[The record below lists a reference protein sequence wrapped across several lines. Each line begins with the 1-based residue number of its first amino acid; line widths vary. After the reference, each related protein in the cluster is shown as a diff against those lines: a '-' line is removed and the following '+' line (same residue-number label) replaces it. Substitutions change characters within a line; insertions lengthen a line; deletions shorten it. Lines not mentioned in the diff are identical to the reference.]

1 MQQEKSESDAKLA
14 SAQSDLAEKKQK
26 ADSASQALQTA
37 KKDLSSATSTNESL
51 TLPQSYIDYVTG
63 KSTDWDTAKKD
74 LQDVVNNHTYPF
86 TDGDE
91 NDTVYDD
98 PAALSESDQKRLD
111 FYVKSLIDSVKSQ
124 VGSTSKL
131 TITDGSLEFAKRYTQ
146 EYQSSNYVFRKYNA
160 IKSASSIMGLDEYAV
175 TGYDIAAN
183 RQVTSRSISI
193 INGYIYNSYEFG
205 TTKMSEI
212 AKAAFDLVTQ
222 ELANPTD
229 YNNIINNNGYFS
241 VAVTT
246 QDDKFY
252 VCLLT
257 INPNNVPSRFNT
269 NEVVKPSQD
278 ELTAAAQKAQA
289 DSDQANKDVESA
301 QSTFDQAQA
310 ENQKLGQEISDLQ
323 KMISNGQSS
332 VASLQKQL
340 TDTAKL
346 QSQIKETKDSL
357 PAKQAAL
364 QAANEKVQSTQNK
377 LNDCKTALAAAQKE
391 AANTQ
396 SNLDKVKADAS
407 SAQQKLQTAQKAYDE
422 AKKKQEKLTSSVAS
436 LTKKLAYE
444 KKQLAHAKAVLAL
457 AQSKKST
464 TKKTSTKKTT
474 KKKSTKKS
482 TKKKVAKKV
491 KKTKKVVV
499 ASSKF
504 TSLKGSKKAFV
515 GKWKKAKSVSGY
527 QVRYSTA
534 SSMKKAKTKSTK
546 ATKLKVSGLK
556 NKKKYYVQLRSYRKL
571 SGKTYYS
578 AWTKAKTVKTR

>member
-1 MQQEKSESDAKLA
+1 MANDQAKVKSAQKSVDQTQSKLTQVQNELNTANKDLAQKETELANAKSTAEAANSKVAAPNKSNDEAQSALKQAQAATDSANSDYQNAVKDSTDKQKDLTDSQNKVTNLEKQLTDGEKNNNDIKQSVTEKNNKISDNQKTLSGLQQEKSESDAKLA
-14 SAQSDLAEKKQK
+14 SAQSDLAEMKQK

-146 EYQSSNYVFRKYNA
+146 EYQNSNYVFRKYNA
-160 IKSASSIMGLDEYAV
+160 IKSASSIMGLNEYAV

-257 INPNNVPSRFNT
+257 IKPANVPSHFNT

-278 ELTAAAQKAQA
+278 ELATAVQKSQA
-289 DSDQANKDVESA
+289 DSDQANKDIESA

-310 ENQKLGQEISDLQ
+310 QNQKIGQEISDLQ
-323 KMISNGQSS
+323 KKISDDQSS
-332 VASLQKQL
+332 VASLLKQL

-357 PAKQAAL
+357 PAK
-364 QAANEKVQSTQNK
+364 K
-377 LNDCKTALAAAQKE
+377 LRTRCQ
-391 AANTQ
+391 
-396 SNLDKVKADAS
+396 
-407 SAQQKLQTAQKAYDE
+407 
-422 AKKKQEKLTSSVAS
+422 
-436 LTKKLAYE
+436 
-444 KKQLAHAKAVLAL
+444 
-457 AQSKKST
+457 QSKRLYKLRMR
-464 TKKTSTKKTT
+464 KFKLLK
-474 KKKSTKKS
+474 
-482 TKKKVAKKV
+482 
-491 KKTKKVVV
+491 
-499 ASSKF
+499 AS
-504 TSLKGSKKAFV
+504 
-515 GKWKKAKSVSGY
+515 
-527 QVRYSTA
+527 
-534 SSMKKAKTKSTK
+534 
-546 ATKLKVSGLK
+546 
-556 NKKKYYVQLRSYRKL
+556 
-571 SGKTYYS
+571 
-578 AWTKAKTVKTR
+578 

>member
-1 MQQEKSESDAKLA
+1 M
-14 SAQSDLAEKKQK
+14 
-26 ADSASQALQTA
+26 
-37 KKDLSSATSTNESL
+37 

-74 LQDVVNNHTYPF
+74 LQDVVNSHTYPF

-98 PAALSESDQKRLD
+98 PAALSETDQKRLD

-193 INGYIYNSYEFG
+193 INGYVYNSYEFG

-257 INPNNVPSRFNT
+257 INPTNVPSRFNT
-269 NEVVKPSQD
+269 KEVVKPSQD
-278 ELTAAAQKAQA
+278 ELAAAAQKAQA
-289 DSDQANKDVESA
+289 DSDQANKDVKSA
-301 QSTFDQAQA
+301 QSAFDQTQT
-310 ENQKLGQEISDLQ
+310 ENQKLSHQISDLQ
-323 KMISNGQSS
+323 KKISDDQGA
-332 VASLQKQL
+332 VASLQNQL

-364 QAANEKVQSTQNK
+364 QAANEKVKTTQSK

-407 SAQQKLQTAQKAYDE
+407 SAQQKLQTAQKAYNE
-422 AKKKQEKLTSSVAS
+422 AKKKQEKLTASVAS
-436 LTKKLAYE
+436 LSKKLAYE

-457 AQSKKST
+457 AQSKKAT
-464 TKKTSTKKTT
+464 TKKSTTSKKAKTT
-474 KKKSTKKS
+474 KKPI
-482 TKKKVAKKV
+482 KKV
-491 KKTKKVVV
+491 KAPKKTIKKAKKSKKVVV

-515 GKWKKAKSVSGY
+515 GSWKKAKSVSGY
-527 QVRYSTA
+527 QIRYSTA

-546 ATKLKVSGLK
+546 ATKVKISRLKS
-556 NKKKYYVQLRSYRKL
+556 KKKYYVQLRSYRKL
-571 SGKTYYS
+571 SGKTFYS
-578 AWTKAKTVKTR
+578 AWSKAKTVKTR